1 MVAGLSRRSVLV
13 ALALLG
19 GSCGGSNPTTPPPVA
34 QATPTPTPSA
44 TASPSVPT
52 PTPTP
57 TAAARCDNLQP
68 LPGEEKLQP
77 GPVTRVAVSPR
88 QQVSD
93 NQNLDILVRAR
104 PGFDEVWCV
113 DKDKEHRLDFNLNQR
128 NDNGKE
134 CCWLGF
140 PEWKVDDPGRV
151 VDSAAV
157 RDDFGFI
164 YRLRINTHGERVTV
178 GLSARL
184 DGVDSAPWQSGSGYE
199 KGPLQ
204 IVAMGANEITRD
216 CKCIYKGNGIY
227 EGVGCTK

>member
-1 MVAGLSRRSVLV
+1 M
-13 ALALLG
+13 
-19 GSCGGSNPTTPPPVA
+19 CC
-34 QATPTPTPSA
+34 Q
-44 TASPSVPT
+44 
-52 PTPTP
+52 
-57 TAAARCDNLQP
+57 
-68 LPGEEKLQP
+68 
-77 GPVTRVAVSPR
+77 
-88 QQVSD
+88 
-93 NQNLDILVRAR
+93 
-104 PGFDEVWCV
+104 
-113 DKDKEHRLDFNLNQR
+113 DFR
-128 NDNGKE
+128 KE